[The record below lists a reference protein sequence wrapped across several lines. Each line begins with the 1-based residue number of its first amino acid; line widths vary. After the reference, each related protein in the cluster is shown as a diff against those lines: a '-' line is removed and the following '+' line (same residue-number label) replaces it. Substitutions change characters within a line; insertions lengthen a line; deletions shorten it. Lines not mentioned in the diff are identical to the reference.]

1 MLFFQTMVYK
11 LIILLYLTGD
21 DKVTNKVQKAN
32 STWPITNVHL
42 IPSIGVALLNTQNQ
56 LRNRD
61 KSLKVAV
68 DFKNDFFDNLEI
80 KHSLCNETG
89 SEISAAE
96 TKAVIKRSQELYKEL
111 IQSTYRN
118 TTTVGL
124 LWKLVLIRWYT
135 TSWLWENLQTVYKWN
150 CDSQQCEYI

>member
-1 MLFFQTMVYK
+1 
-11 LIILLYLTGD
+11 
-21 DKVTNKVQKAN
+21 
-32 STWPITNVHL
+32 
-42 IPSIGVALLNTQNQ
+42 VALLNTQNQ

-111 IQSTYRN
+111 LNQLQIKLDGTRGTKSTRDGN
-118 TTTVGL
+118 RPTETPL
-124 LWKLVLIRWYT
+124 LLDYY
-135 TSWLWENLQTVYKWN
+135 ENSY
-150 CDSQQCEYI
+150 